1 SLVSEKSIWEFVI
14 SPRIGRAEKAKS
26 LEAAFKGKTS
36 DLLYSFIGLL
46 IRHDRL
52 DHIEEISKQFS
63 LGHDR
68 IKGRIRAF
76 VRSAKPLEEK
86 DLNEIKSAISGKFK
100 GECIIESSVSPDLLG
115 GLVIKFNDF
124 VIDGSIKDQ
133 LRQIKR
139 NLLESKSAVWSTLYE
154 N

>member
-1 SLVSEKSIWEFVI
+1 M
-14 SPRIGRAEKAKS
+14 
-26 LEAAFKGKTS
+26 
-36 DLLYSFIGLL
+36 
-46 IRHDRL
+46 

-68 IKGRIRAF
+68 IQGRIRTF
-76 VRSAKPLEEK
+76 VGSAKPLEEK
-86 DLNEIKSAISGKFK
+86 DISEIKSTISKKFK
-100 GECIIESSVSPDLLG
+100 GECIIESSISPDLIG
-115 GLVIKFNDF
+115 GLVIKFNDL
-124 VIDGSIKDQ
+124 VIDGSIKGQ